1 MLLAILLILLQT
13 GTTDLQISLTTEFSE
28 RRQIFLWIASFASF
42 AVKVPM
48 VPVHIWLLEA
58 HVEAPTA
65 GSVILA
71 GIPLKLGTYGFLRF
85 SIPMFPEATLCFTPF
100 IYTLS
105 AIAIIYTS
113 LTTSRQ
119 IDLKKIIAYSSVAH
133 MNLSGQAL
141 FRPAQ
146 FSYPSVQCTGL
157 ISWREKPK
165 CSCVVV
171 VRRFDAF
178 PSLPGIVPHR
188 KKERRA
194 AARPVANTRPVQ
206 RERAAQ
212 TNVSCYTESPAGHRG
227 PSARE
232 KQAKYKLCQKQ
243 DEEAKLSELYKADHY
258 ISRWRKKLLRAS
270 FHSLRGSRTAHSW
283 KSEGPYYLPNP
294 SLRGTVDQKAPSKPP
309 HSSKRE
315 GKGPMYLHDPC
326 RFYPIY
332 TRSQSPIGPATTP
345 QNESSCGTFYLW
357 RNSGGT

>member
-1 MLLAILLILLQT
+1 MSQQKLDSRRQQNTAVCSKKKSPLAPRDGSGGRPYAQATAAPAPRSQNRIFLLA
-13 GTTDLQISLTTEFSE
+13 
-28 RRQIFLWIASFASF
+28 
-42 AVKVPM
+42 
-48 VPVHIWLLEA
+48 
-58 HVEAPTA
+58 
-65 GSVILA
+65 
-71 GIPLKLGTYGFLRF
+71 
-85 SIPMFPEATLCFTPF
+85 FP
-100 IYTLS
+100 IHS
-105 AIAIIYTS
+105 
-113 LTTSRQ
+113 
-119 IDLKKIIAYSSVAH
+119 
-133 MNLSGQAL
+133 
-141 FRPAQ
+141 PAQ

-157 ISWREKPK
+157 ISWREKTK

-227 PSARE
+227 PSGKAMIRRGTDHSFFHWG
-232 KQAKYKLCQKQ
+232 QKQ

-270 FHSLRGSRTAHSW
+270 LHSLRGSRTAHSW

-294 SLRGTVDQKAPSKPP
+294 SLRGTVDRKAPSKPP